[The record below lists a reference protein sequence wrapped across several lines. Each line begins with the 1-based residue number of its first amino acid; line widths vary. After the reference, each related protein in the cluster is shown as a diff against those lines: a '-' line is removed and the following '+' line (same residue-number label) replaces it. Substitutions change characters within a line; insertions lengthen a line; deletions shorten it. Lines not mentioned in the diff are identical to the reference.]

1 MAQTTRIFDAAI
13 VEAASRDMNSVHFG
27 ARLDR
32 KPGAFANTLGGIYA
46 FDTVANARSFA
57 LSYFPTETAKMN
69 AAFYTRLFDASQV
82 EDASRQLNSPFFV

>member
-1 MAQTTRIFDAAI
+1 MAKTWLSGLHT
-13 VEAASRDMNSVHFG
+13 
-27 ARLDR
+27 
-32 KPGAFANTLGGIYA
+32 NTLGGIYA

-82 EDASRQLNSPFFV
+82 EDASRQLKSPFFV